1 MRAFLLFLLCIVSS
15 PALALDAKQTPQ
27 PCCIACARCACNRNC
42 LCPADSKLYVL
53 GTGDFWATYY
63 VPVKP
68 TTLAEVVAGTVRWAV
83 PHRKPV
89 WIAIPADK
97 GRE

>member
-1 MRAFLLFLLCIVSS
+1 
-15 PALALDAKQTPQ
+15 
-27 PCCIACARCACNRNC
+27 
-42 LCPADSKLYVL
+42 VL

-89 WIAIPADK
+89 WIAIPVDK
-97 GRE
+97 GTK